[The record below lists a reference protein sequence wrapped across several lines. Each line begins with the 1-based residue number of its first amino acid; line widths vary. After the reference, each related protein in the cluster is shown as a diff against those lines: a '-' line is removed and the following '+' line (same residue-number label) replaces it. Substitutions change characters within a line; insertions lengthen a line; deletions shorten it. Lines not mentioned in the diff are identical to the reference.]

1 MRRNYGYGSYHGR
14 GGFRTFLK
22 VVIAILAVV
31 LVVLVA
37 GYFFLQQYA
46 VVTDEGVRFEIPFFR
61 SETPSPSPSDPI
73 VIETPPVMITPTPT
87 PEPELTLF
95 YERMALTDAEVLKRG
110 DDAKGYFYDLEAQ
123 GELANGLFTLKGADG
138 LLGYVS
144 KLPLAKDMR
153 TSSADLTLNTGAQS
167 VNDINAG
174 VMYHGAYI
182 SCFRDD
188 SAPYHRNSL
197 ALRSGGGNWRDA
209 LNTRWMSPAST
220 DARDYVVGVCKEAM
234 SLGFRSLVLDY
245 AAFPADDGRLGQIT
259 KGEAYDSAAFE
270 TTVSGFYA
278 QVREAI
284 DLGGGWPTDGALKPK
299 LCIVTDKL
307 TLDEGRNPS
316 TGQTLE
322 TLLKYADR
330 IYVDLEG
337 AEAAPY
343 YEKLKGL
350 GMTRPE
356 ENLVLLVQEAPVD
369 EVPYSWAVLP
379 FS

>member
-61 SETPSPSPSDPI
+61 NDTPTPSPSDPI
-73 VIETPPVMITPTPT
+73 VIETPSVIVTPTPT
-87 PEPELTLF
+87 PEPEPTF
-95 YERMALTDAEVLKRG
+95 MYERKALMSSDILRLG
-110 DDAKGYFYDLEAQ
+110 DEAKQYFYDLENK
-123 GELANGLFTLKGADG
+123 GEFNVGPIFTMKGTDG

-174 VMYHGAYI
+174 MMYNGAYI

-209 LNTRWMSPAST
+209 LNTRWMSPASA
-220 DARDYVVGVCKEAM
+220 DARDYVLGVCKEAM
-234 SLGFRSLVLDY
+234 DLGFRELVLDY
-245 AAFPADDGRLGQIT
+245 AAFPADDGRLAQIT
-259 KGEAYDSAAFE
+259 KGDAYNSATFEA
-270 TTVSGFYA
+270 TISGFYA

-284 DLGGGWPTDGALKPK
+284 DLRWPTEGSIKPK
-299 LCIVTDKL
+299 LCIVSDKL
-307 TLDEGRNPS
+307 TLDEGRNPT

-322 TLLKYADR
+322 SLVQYADR

-337 AEAAPY
+337 ADPVPY
-343 YEKLKGL
+343 YEKLKTA

-356 ENLVLLVQEAPVD
+356 ENLVLLLQEAPVG
-369 EVPYSWAVLP
+369 EVPYSWAILK
-379 FS
+379 

>member
-46 VVTDEGVRFEIPFFR
+46 VVTDEGVRFEIPFFQK
-61 SETPSPSPSDPI
+61 TPPSPSPSEPI
-73 VIETPPVMITPTPT
+73 VIESPPVIVTPTPT
-87 PEPELTLF
+87 PEPEPEFLYQRGRL
-95 YERMALTDAEVLKRG
+95 MGADVLQKG
-110 DDAKGYFYDLEAQ
+110 VDAKAALEAI
-123 GELANGLFTLKGADG
+123 ETPVTPIFTMKGTDG

-144 KLPLAKDMR
+144 KLQLAKDMR

-167 VNDINAG
+167 VNDINGG
-174 VMYHGAYI
+174 VWYNGAYI
-182 SCFRDD
+182 ACFRDD

-209 LNTRWMSPAST
+209 LNTRWMSPASA
-220 DARDYVVGVCKEAM
+220 DARDYVLGVCKEAM
-234 SLGFRSLVLDY
+234 SLGFRELVLDY

-259 KGEAYDSAAFE
+259 KGTAYDSTTFE

-284 DLGGGWPTDGALKPK
+284 DLDWPVENALKPK
-299 LCIVTDKL
+299 LCIVSDKL
-307 TLDEGRNPS
+307 TLDEGSSPA
-316 TGQTLE
+316 TGQTLAA
-322 TLLKYADR
+322 LVKYADR
-330 IYVDLEG
+330 IYVDLDG
-337 AEAAPY
+337 ADPAPY
-343 YEKLKGL
+343 YEKLKTA

-356 ENLVLLVQEAPVD
+356 ENLVLLLQAAPVGD
-369 EVPYSWAVLP
+369 VPYSWAVLK
-379 FS
+379 

>member
-61 SETPSPSPSDPI
+61 NDTPKPSPSDPI
-73 VIETPPVMITPTPT
+73 VIETPSVIVTPTPT
-87 PEPELTLF
+87 PEPEPTF
-95 YERMALTDAEVLKRG
+95 MYERKALMSSDILRLG
-110 DDAKGYFYDLEAQ
+110 DEAKQYFYDLENK
-123 GELANGLFTLKGADG
+123 GEFNVGPIFTMKGTDG

-144 KLPLAKDMR
+144 KLQLAKDMR

-174 VMYHGAYI
+174 MMYNGAYI

-209 LNTRWMSPAST
+209 LNTRWMSPASA
-220 DARDYVVGVCKEAM
+220 DARDYVLGVCKEAM
-234 SLGFRSLVLDY
+234 DLGFRELVLDY
-245 AAFPADDGRLGQIT
+245 AAFPADDGRLAQIT
-259 KGEAYDSAAFE
+259 KGDAYNSATFE

-284 DLGGGWPTDGALKPK
+284 DLRWPTEGSIKPK
-299 LCIVTDKL
+299 LCIVSDKR
-307 TLDEGRNPS
+307 TLDEGSNPT

-322 TLLKYADR
+322 SLVQYADR

-337 AEAAPY
+337 ADPAPY
-343 YEKLKGL
+343 YEKLKTA
-350 GMTRPE
+350 GMTQPE
-356 ENLVLLVQEAPVD
+356 VNLVLLLQEAPVG
-369 EVPYSWAVLP
+369 EVPYSWAILK
-379 FS
+379 